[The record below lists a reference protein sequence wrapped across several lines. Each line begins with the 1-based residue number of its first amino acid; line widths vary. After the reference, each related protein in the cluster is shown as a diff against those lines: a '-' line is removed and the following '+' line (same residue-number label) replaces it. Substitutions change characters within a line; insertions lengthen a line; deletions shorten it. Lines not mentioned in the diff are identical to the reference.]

1 MTIQYTSKFGF
12 KSNAQGRLQSTLAKY
27 APTANNP
34 ISVMTLGLESFGLG
48 MTEEDRL
55 SIVEFLEDKVKSG
68 AMKKV
73 NDDSNSYY
81 NK

>member
-12 KSNAQGRLQSTLAKY
+12 KSNAQGRLQSTLTKY
-27 APTANNP
+27 SPTASNP
-34 ISVMTLGLESFGLG
+34 ISVMTLGLETFGQT
-48 MTEEDRL
+48 MNEEDRL

-68 AMKKV
+68 AMLKV
-73 NDDSNSYY
+73 KDDSNSYY